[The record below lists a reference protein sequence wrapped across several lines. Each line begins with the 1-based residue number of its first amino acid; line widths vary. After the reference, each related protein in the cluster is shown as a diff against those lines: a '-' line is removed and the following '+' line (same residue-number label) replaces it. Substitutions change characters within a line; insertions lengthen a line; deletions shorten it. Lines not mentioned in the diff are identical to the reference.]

1 MGIPLG
7 VASTKVQGDN
17 KMHFL
22 TGDLLN
28 DFMYFIGYFIGSIIG
43 GSTGW
48 ILRGHYD
55 QTRAI
60 GKDKH
65 EV

>member
-1 MGIPLG
+1 
-7 VASTKVQGDN
+7 
-17 KMHFL
+17 MHFL